1 MKKKILFIVVL
12 LSINLFS
19 QENNDNRFSILFQ
32 NGMGLS
38 EISLNS
44 NLHSG
49 TSQNIS
55 LLGSYNFKNGYLLTT
70 GVSQNQITFIANTFN
85 QKIEAYSIP
94 LKFGFNFS
102 VGKKKTSKTN
112 LLAAI
117 GFTYNIYSN
126 VNIGDVDV
134 EINDNNYSFV
144 ADLGANFIL
153 SDKLFLNI
161 YFNNTT
167 DFNEVDFANGDNFK
181 IKKDKKINISI
192 GYNF

>member
-1 MKKKILFIVVL
+1 MKQKVLIIVILF
-12 LSINLFS
+12 SINLSS
-19 QENNDNRFSILFQ
+19 QENSDNRFSILFQ
-32 NGMGLS
+32 NGLGLS

-44 NLHSG
+44 NLHNG
-49 TSQNIS
+49 TSQNRS
-55 LLGSYNFKNGYLLTT
+55 LLGNYNFKNGYLLTT
-70 GVSQNQITFIANTFN
+70 GISQNQITFIDGTFN
-85 QKIEAYSIP
+85 QKIEVYSIP
-94 LKFGFNFS
+94 LKFGFNLNI
-102 VGKKKTSKTN
+102 GKEKVSKIN

-126 VNIGDVDV
+126 VNINDVDI
-134 EINDNNYSFV
+134 EINNNNYSFV

-167 DFNEVDFANGDNFK
+167 DFNEVDFSNGDNFK